1 MTDGIYRERQDSE
14 FREFRE
20 FKELREWLSLNS
32 LIYLLNQRDRF
43 LVRRVPSAT
52 LGKNPDDGLHFGVL
66 LIVGTLFASGGRC
79 ALTTRRDLL
88 SEVVRCG
95 ASEK

>member
-1 MTDGIYRERQDSE
+1 MESVKTVNLK
-14 FREFRE
+14 FRE
-20 FKELREWLSLNS
+20 FKELREWLSLNSLNSLNS

-43 LVRRVPSAT
+43 LVRREPSAT